1 MQSELCDRCLIGGVC
16 DLPECM
22 RPQPPKCGGF
32 VPKDGEAKAQQDIS
46 AETP

>member
-32 VPKDGEAKAQQDIS
+32 VPKKADEEEQK
-46 AETP
+46 ERTPDR

>member
-32 VPKDGEAKAQQDIS
+32 VPKESEEESQKAVS